1 MDMSPTQDLKSS
13 DLQSPAMNF
22 GRQKAS
28 ARLGLKLVLLLL
40 LLQFCSRYLPSPWA
54 VLVADDWSNLARSSS
69 IYPSHLD
76 AVRGGLQDTP
86 RPLSMIAV
94 NLGYQIFGDQSAYW
108 TLVSLVANSLL
119 LLAIL
124 KMALELTGRR
134 LIAGLAGVIFALL
147 PNLTET
153 YHWSTQVLNE
163 VSCGLVP
170 YALSGW
176 LWVAYLRRG
185 GGWRLALSALA
196 YGAGLFSY
204 EAGILLPA
212 AYLVLLPWKKAP
224 LKSMLR
230 IAPIGLVGIVYLAW
244 RGTNAFGLNPAVHY
258 PPHMQV
264 GLSLLGAVMNG
275 WQLAHW
281 WIGDHV
287 LGSMLNGFEAFAAI
301 PLWTRRFLFAAN
313 VGVVLLIG
321 WGLRRLVAADRKEN
335 GGHPFSGKQV
345 ALFALAWTGAAMAVS
360 LVSYAAAR
368 LNVLPG
374 IGISLLVALALG
386 RVPVR
391 IWALLLFVPAVL
403 AMVSNQGT
411 AENYRQAGRLCRGLY
426 ATLQASQDQ
435 WRDKE
440 ILLVDTRSLRQRQTP
455 GLAPYNEDQRMWA
468 QHGNA
473 VLIRGFVPMGMVR
486 LITGQK
492 QPNVQVLLDVE
503 YGAQVEGDRLIWHD
517 RYNSSRPHTNA
528 MADVFVVDCLTAGQ
542 AGR

>member
-1 MDMSPTQDLKSS
+1 
-13 DLQSPAMNF
+13 MNF

-124 KMALELTGRR
+124 KLALELTGRR

-185 GGWRLALSALA
+185 GSWRLALSALA
-196 YGAGLFSY
+196 YGVGLFSY

-212 AYLVLLPWKKAP
+212 AYLALLPWKKAP
-224 LKSMLR
+224 LKCTLR
-230 IAPIGLVGIVYLAW
+230 LAPIGLAGLLYLAW
-244 RGTNAFGLNPAVHY
+244 RGTNAFGLNQAMLY

-264 GLSLLGAVMNG
+264 GLSLYGFVVNA
-275 WQLAHW
+275 WQLVQW
-281 WIGDHV
+281 WIGDRMV
-287 LGSMLNGFEAFAAI
+287 GSMLNGFEAFAAI

-313 VGVVLLIG
+313 VGVVVLIG
-321 WGLRRLVAADRKEN
+321 WGLRRLGAADRKEN
-335 GGHPFSGKQV
+335 DVHPFSGVQV
-345 ALFALAWTGAAMAVS
+345 VLFGLGWTGAAMAIS
-360 LVSYAAAR
+360 LVSYTAAR
-368 LNVLPG
+368 LNVLPA
-374 IGISLLVALALG
+374 IGISLLAALLLG
-386 RVPVR
+386 RLPFR
-391 IWALLLFVPAVL
+391 AWAPLLFVPTVL
-403 AMVSNQGT
+403 ALVANQGT

-426 ATLQASQDQ
+426 ATLEATQDQ

-440 ILLVDTRSLRQRQTP
+440 ILLVDTRSLRQRQAP
-455 GLAPYNEDQRMWA
+455 GVAPYNEDQRRWA
-468 QHGNA
+468 QLGNA
-473 VLIRGFVPMGMVR
+473 VLMRGFVPSGMVR
-486 LITGQK
+486 LITGQPH
-492 QPNVQVLLDVE
+492 PNIQVLLDVE
-503 YGAQVEGDRLIWHD
+503 HGARIEADRLLWHN
-517 RYNSSRPHTNA
+517 RYNPTRPHTNVL
-528 MADVFVVDCLTAGQ
+528 ADVFAVDFLEAGQ
-542 AGR
+542 RVP